1 MSIGLLPGYK
11 NIPSDLSL
19 LDLPRD
25 ILGSI
30 IEKCDEYTWVNLHG
44 TCRICRVFTNE
55 YMSEETAAR
64 RVFSHPDL
72 YPSLGEGL
80 RRSPHVATNAFS
92 RQPSLLY
99 DRATPLSISTNL
111 QMVKVALITAE
122 LMDKSR
128 LYRKIC
134 SAHQD
139 PSVGRLTEE
148 VGMALQKLDHVF
160 IKDIDGEL
168 LPPTSEVWSIPSF
181 MFRYFLP
188 REGVKLALEA
198 SCVGYGGNSV
208 IANKDV
214 MKAIVK
220 YCPEVMQYASEAL
233 RDCSDFALELVRV
246 NPKVLPY
253 MSDRVRFDRDLALRM
268 IQDSEGVGGE
278 LLSLLPEHF
287 RDDEVVVLTAIGCQR
302 DKKESIMA
310 GHVTHSILQCASHRL
325 QSDRKVVLAAVR
337 KYGSALCHAIGFKD
351 DKEIVMTALRTRNDE
366 LQRIFNETCMED
378 HIFEIHKKYSG
389 ALLSHLYVSDTLR
402 DDQDV
407 VFLAL
412 SNTTENF
419 QHASLSLKR
428 NKVFCLGV
436 LQYYKEAF
444 EHFDIAMRRDPDIQR
459 ASEYSCCVIL

>member
-160 IKDIDGEL
+160 IREIDGEL
-168 LPPTSEVWSIPSF
+168 LPPTSEAWSIPMF
-181 MFRYFLP
+181 MLLYFSP
-188 REGVKLALEA
+188 RKGVNLALEA
-198 SCVGYGGNSV
+198 NCVGYGGNSV
-208 IANKDV
+208 IDNKDV

-220 YCPEVMQYASEAL
+220 YCPEVIPI
-233 RDCSDFALELVRV
+233 CK
-246 NPKVLPY
+246 NK
-253 MSDRVRFDRDLALRM
+253 
-268 IQDSEGVGGE
+268 
-278 LLSLLPEHF
+278 
-287 RDDEVVVLTAIGCQR
+287 T
-302 DKKESIMA
+302 
-310 GHVTHSILQCASHRL
+310 TIL
-325 QSDRKVVLAAVR
+325 
-337 KYGSALCHAIGFKD
+337 I
-351 DKEIVMTALRTRNDE
+351 
-366 LQRIFNETCMED
+366 
-378 HIFEIHKKYSG
+378 
-389 ALLSHLYVSDTLR
+389 
-402 DDQDV
+402 
-407 VFLAL
+407 
-412 SNTTENF
+412 
-419 QHASLSLKR
+419 
-428 NKVFCLGV
+428 
-436 LQYYKEAF
+436 
-444 EHFDIAMRRDPDIQR
+444 
-459 ASEYSCCVIL
+459 